1 MVLDSLS
8 DSLKNIMHKISG
20 SSYIDKNTVK
30 EVTKEIQRALLKAD
44 VNVKLVL
51 KLSNTVQER
60 ALNEKPPAGMTSQDY
75 IIKIIYEELLKIL
88 GQDADFE
95 LKPQTIMLVGL
106 YGNGKTTTAGKLAR
120 LFQKK
125 GLSTGLIAADVHRPG
140 AYEQL
145 NQIATDVKA
154 GFYGEKDEKNALKIV
169 KNGIKNLNDYKI
181 KIIDTSGRDSLDQD
195 LIDEVREIKEK
206 VNPDTVLFV
215 IDATLGQQAGPQA
228 QKLHDAVSING
239 VIITKMDGTGKAG
252 GALSAVADIKSPV
265 YFIGTGEHMDDIQIF
280 NPKKFLSRLLGM
292 GDIDS
297 LMEVVEETNLTE
309 EEAEASLDKLM
320 SGKFDLKDMYD
331 VWEKFA
337 KPGLLKKFFGALPL
351 AKMPGA
357 GKLDDSQLEQADE
370 KLRLY
375 RVILDSMTYYELE
388 NPDELNAKRI
398 KRIAAG
404 SGQGEKNVRQLLK
417 EYNAMKKNMKAI
429 KKNRNFKK
437 MLKTQFKGGNF
448 SLDDLESQ
456 L

>member
-1 MVLDSLS
+1 MVLDNLS
-8 DSLKNIMHKISG
+8 DSLKNIMRKISG
-20 SSYIDKNTVK
+20 SSYIDKDTVK

-75 IIKIIYEELLKIL
+75 IIRIIYEELLKIL
-88 GQDADFE
+88 GTDADFE

-145 NQIATDVKA
+145 NQVAKEVNA
-154 GFYGEKDEKNALKIV
+154 GFYGEKDQKNALKIV
-169 KNGIKNLNDYKI
+169 KDGIKNLSDYRI
-181 KIIDTSGRDSLDQD
+181 KIIDTSGRDSLDQE
-195 LIDEVREIKEK
+195 LIDEVREIREK

-228 QKLHDAVSING
+228 QKLHDAVNING

-357 GKLDDSQLEQADE
+357 NKLDDSQLEQADE

>member
-1 MVLDSLS
+1 MVLDNLS
-8 DSLKNIMHKISG
+8 ESLKGIMRKISG
-20 SSYIDKNTVK
+20 SSYIDKDTIK
-30 EVTKEIQRALLKAD
+30 EVTRDIQRALLKAD

-51 KLSNTVQER
+51 KLTNTVQER
-60 ALNEKPPAGMTSQDY
+60 ALNEKPPAGMIAQDY
-75 IIKIIYEELLKIL
+75 IIRIIYEELLKIL
-88 GQDADFE
+88 GIDSNFD

-120 LFQKK
+120 LFMKK

-145 NQIATDVKA
+145 SQISKEVNA
-154 GFYGEKDEKNALKIV
+154 GFYGEKGEKNALKIV
-169 KNGIKNLNDYKI
+169 RNGLKELADYKI
-181 KIIDTSGRDSLDQD
+181 KIIDTSGRDSLDQE
-195 LIDEVREIKEK
+195 LIDELHEIKDK
-206 VNPDTVLFV
+206 IKPDTVLFV

-228 QKLHDAVSING
+228 KTLHDAVNING

-297 LMEVVEETNLTE
+297 LMEVVEETNITE

-337 KPGLLKKFFGALPL
+337 KPGLLKKFFGSLPL
-351 AKMPGA
+351 AKMPG
-357 GKLDDSQLEQADE
+357 GNKLDDSQLDQADE

-375 RVILDSMTYYELE
+375 RIILDSMTYNELE
-388 NPDELNAKRI
+388 NPDVLNAKRI

-417 EYNAMKKNMKAI
+417 EYNAMKKNMKAM

-437 MLKTQFKGGNF
+437 MLKSQFKGGNF
-448 SLDDLESQ
+448 SLDDLESKI
-456 L
+456 

>member
-1 MVLDSLS
+1 MVLDNLS
-8 DSLKNIMHKISG
+8 DSLKNIMRKISG
-20 SSYIDKNTVK
+20 SSYIDRDTVK

-75 IIKIIYEELLKIL
+75 IIRIIYEELLKIL
-88 GQDADFE
+88 GTDADFE

-145 NQIATDVKA
+145 NQIAKEVNA

-169 KNGIKNLNDYKI
+169 RNGVKNLDDYRI

-206 VNPDTVLFV
+206 INPDTVLFV

-228 QKLHDAVSING
+228 QKLHDAVNING

>member
-1 MVLDSLS
+1 MVLDNLS
-8 DSLKNIMHKISG
+8 ESLKGILHKISG
-20 SSYIDKNTVK
+20 ASYIDKDTIK
-30 EVTKEIQRALLKAD
+30 EVTREIQRALLKAD

-51 KLSNTVQER
+51 KLTNTVQER
-60 ALNEKPPAGMTSQDY
+60 ALNEKPPAGMTGQDY

-88 GQDADFE
+88 GTDANFD

-106 YGNGKTTTAGKLAR
+106 YGNGKTTTTGKLAR
-120 LFQKK
+120 LFTKK

-145 NQIATDVKA
+145 NQISKEINA
-154 GFYGEKDEKNALKIV
+154 GFYGEKGEKNPLKIV
-169 KNGIKNLNDYKI
+169 NNGIKQLSEYKI
-181 KIIDTSGRDSLDQD
+181 KIIDTSGRDSLDQE
-195 LIDEVREIKEK
+195 LINEVREIKSK
-206 VNPDTVLFV
+206 VKPDAVLFV

-228 QKLHDAVSING
+228 KALNDAVSING

-252 GALSAVADIKSPV
+252 GALSAVADIKAPV

-297 LMEVVEETNLTE
+297 LMEVVEETNMTE
-309 EEAEASLDKLM
+309 EEAEASLDKMM

-331 VWEKFA
+331 IWEKFA

-351 AKMPGA
+351 GKMPGGA
-357 GKLDDSQLEQADE
+357 KIDDSQLDQADE
-370 KLRLY
+370 KLRVY

-388 NPDELNAKRI
+388 NPDVLNAKRI
-398 KRIAAG
+398 KRVATG
-404 SGQGEKNVRQLLK
+404 SGMGEKNVRQLLK
-417 EYNAMKKNMKAI
+417 EYNAMKKNVKAM

-437 MLKTQFKGGNF
+437 LLKTQLKGGNF
-448 SLDDLESQ
+448 SLDDLESKI
-456 L
+456 